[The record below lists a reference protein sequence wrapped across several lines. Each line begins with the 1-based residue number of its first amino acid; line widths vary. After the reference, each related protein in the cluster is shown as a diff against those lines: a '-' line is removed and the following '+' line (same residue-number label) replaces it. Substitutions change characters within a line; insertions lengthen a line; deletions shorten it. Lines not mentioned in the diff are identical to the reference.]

1 MNTFLELDKNGS
13 IRLQLYKANFIME
26 QMGNKEREFVN
37 EIYSLESCGWE
48 KSDKAERWRIVEEPI
63 LRGKRIFKK
72 DKFLCF

>member
-37 EIYSLESCGWE
+37 EIYSFES
-48 KSDKAERWRIVEEPI
+48 
-63 LRGKRIFKK
+63 
-72 DKFLCF
+72 